1 MFRIRAFQKIQKYTQ
16 LLSTEI
22 STNDHSF
29 NIRCYEGKHELD
41 KAMKAFSG
49 DVTFEIMWKPKFL
62 NPDLPEGDLTTQDYL
77 AKKIGA
83 EKAKSAL
90 EKLPKY
96 MADLVSSPVCPS

>member
-1 MFRIRAFQKIQKYTQ
+1 MIIH
-16 LLSTEI
+16 L
-22 STNDHSF
+22 
-29 NIRCYEGKHELD
+29 IRCYEGKHELD

-62 NPDLPEGDLTTQDYL
+62 NPDLPEGDLTPQDYL

-96 MADLVSSPVCPS
+96 MADLVSSPVCPSCHVL